1 MGRAG
6 AVIRP
11 APSLPGFGASARA
24 YALTAGSSLVVAF
37 LVVAGAGPF
46 VRLVAALV
54 FAVLL
59 VSLALTRPAAAVVG
73 TIVYLV
79 LLAFMRRLLIPVTGG
94 WFSADPMLL
103 VGPLIAIVLL
113 ARLFGLERRRWAP
126 DLLSKLVLAV
136 LLLTIVEVA
145 NPGGNG
151 VKAGIIGLLFM
162 AVPLLWF
169 FVGRELVSD
178 SLSDRLLSLIVVL
191 GTAIGI
197 YGVLQTQLG
206 FPSWD
211 SQWIT
216 LGGFSSLNVGGVTR
230 AFGTFSSF
238 VEYGLFTGSALAVAY
253 AMILRGRAAAIFAV
267 PPLAVAL
274 FLSSYR
280 ASLITTA
287 VAVVVLTGLRTRHAR
302 TAALITVLA
311 LGGGFAGLKFFGGT
325 LSGAGSGSSNA
336 LVAHQLGGITD
347 PLNSQS
353 STFLVHWQLMK
364 DGFKSGVTH
373 PLGRG
378 PAVTNNA
385 AGVNG
390 SAFDQTQPTE
400 IDFSN
405 AFVALG
411 LPGGVLYLATIFGT
425 LFLAV
430 RSYFAGREA
439 MLPVIG
445 LLIVGLSQWLT
456 GGHYALSPLTWLLIG
471 CVAAGSATWRSRRSM

>member
-11 APSLPGFGASARA
+11 APSLPGFGASVRA

-59 VSLALTRPAAAVVG
+59 VSLALTRPAAAVVA

-145 NPGGNG
+145 NPSGNG
-151 VKAGIIGLLFM
+151 VKAGITGLLFM

-178 SLSDRLLSLIVVL
+178 SLSDRLLSLVVVL
-191 GTAIGI
+191 GAAIGI

-211 SQWIT
+211 AQWID

-253 AMILRGRAAAIFAV
+253 AMVLRGRAVAIFAL

-274 FLSSYR
+274 FLASYR

-287 VAVVVLTGLRTRHAR
+287 IAIVVLSGLRTRHAW
-302 TAALITVLA
+302 TAAIVTVCA
-311 LGGGFAGLKFFGGT
+311 LGLGFAGLKVFGGS
-325 LSGAGSGSSNA
+325 LSSAGGNS

-347 PLNSQS
+347 PLNPEN
-353 STFLVHWQLMK
+353 STLTVHFGRMTE
-364 DGFKSGVTH
+364 GCKSWITH
-373 PLGRG
+373 LLGQG

-385 AGVNG
+385 SGVGG
-390 SAFDQTQPTE
+390 SPFDQTQATE

-425 LFLAV
+425 LFFAV

-445 LLIVGLSQWLT
+445 LLIVGLGQWLT
-456 GGHYALSPLTWLLIG
+456 GGHYALSPLTWLLVG
-471 CVAAGSATWRSRRSM
+471 CVAAGATWRSRRTA